1 MFYDLSI
8 FNKTNDVENFPHYF
22 IRYSLFSYSCG
33 RFSAKMIDIELNTN
47 AGASHPGISLF
58 IICISEYSFEIFAS
72 FSCSKDRYRQT
83 DSRYPSLPAKAGYKP
98 PSSTCRNRWLV

>member
-1 MFYDLSI
+1 M
-8 FNKTNDVENFPHYF
+8 NDVENFPHYF
-22 IRYSLFSYSCG
+22 IRYRLFSYSCG

-72 FSCSKDRYRQT
+72 FSCSRDRYRQT

-98 PSSTCRNRWLV
+98 PSSTFRNRWLV

>member
-1 MFYDLSI
+1 
-8 FNKTNDVENFPHYF
+8 
-22 IRYSLFSYSCG
+22 
-33 RFSAKMIDIELNTN
+33 MIDIELNTN

-72 FSCSKDRYRQT
+72 FSYSRDRYRQT
-83 DSRYPSLPAKAGYKP
+83 GSRYPSLPAKAGYKP

>member
-1 MFYDLSI
+1 M
-8 FNKTNDVENFPHYF
+8 NDMENFPHYF

-33 RFSAKMIDIELNTN
+33 RFYAKMIDIELNTN
-47 AGASHPGISLF
+47 AGASYPGISLF

-72 FSCSKDRYRQT
+72 FSYSRDRYRQT